1 MDNLDDLSKNQDSII
16 SNNYFRFIQNFN
28 QQKNNTKKITC
39 KEKDFDII
47 NNHPNYSLFS
57 NYNYYSNKLDN
68 SKSSKQ
74 KINFSFQNTPN
85 QVENKLFRNIYNN
98 NDLKNLKNITFSKE
112 NINELENK
120 DKNIIRVK
128 KKNPNLPLMNHYLN
142 KNNSKT
148 FLKSDNKDF
157 VNFENKE
164 NYKNEISNYNNSL
177 HLIKSEK
184 KLINHKLFFNQNS
197 KTSQINEKSK
207 KIFNGN
213 INIKI
218 NSKSIKNV
226 KQNILDEEN
235 LYKTGKDFFPK
246 NQTGDIKKII
256 NKNEKSKIKM
266 EFSNKSTK
274 IKNIFV
280 KHKTQNK
287 FSINNLKIENI
298 PKKNDALYI
307 NKNSKSNK
315 NVIKSKIVNNNN
327 IDNEE
332 KIKIINNGDLLNNKI
347 NIININNNINNKN
360 YKISNQ
366 NKKKN
371 FINIPQKKLYN
382 ITPAENIL
390 FNIDNNQSNNLDKIK
405 ICSNQIIVHDNKNI
419 FIQNNFINGN
429 TDKPEELSKENKKE
443 IYPKNIPNDNTKKNN
458 HEIIIKNLIPSREN
472 IKNAIDNLKNILLGN
487 NPIEEEKS
495 KKIDD
500 KKVDINNN
508 KNDNNDDMSLMDE
521 SIIMNSSEVYGTLNF
536 SRTINNSN
544 EKFIKEKSPKNANN
558 KNNKDETIHINSYSN
573 YRDTITM
580 NFENKVNN
588 AIQKD
593 KKVHRKILITDILN
607 NNKTSIKQKTASNI
621 KSIKCEPCNN
631 NKNNKIN
638 YYKNFSVE
646 TLPGKNFGVT
656 KINQDTPIV
665 SVNINGVNGFNIFGV
680 LDGHGSNGHYV
691 SKFLGDYFIKS
702 ISNDKDIL
710 SCENLDK
717 IYQKIKPILI
727 NLFLK
732 ADTALTKQ
740 GLDVSF
746 SGTTCVL
753 VVQLGKKLLCANV
766 GDSRAILIQ
775 HNKKLNNIP
784 SIFNLSRDF
793 KPDLPE
799 EKKRIYKMGGVVDQM
814 VDMNG
819 MKAGPP
825 RVWGRGKTFPGLAMS
840 RSLGDFKGKE
850 YGIISLPEIIEYTLD
865 ENSKYMVISSD
876 GVWEFLSNENVMEI
890 GNKFYEK
897 NDAVGFTK
905 KLVEIS
911 EGLWE
916 QKDVIVDDITTIV
929 VFF

>member
-1 MDNLDDLSKNQDSII
+1 M
-16 SNNYFRFIQNFN
+16 
-28 QQKNNTKKITC
+28 
-39 KEKDFDII
+39 
-47 NNHPNYSLFS
+47 
-57 NYNYYSNKLDN
+57 
-68 SKSSKQ
+68 
-74 KINFSFQNTPN
+74 
-85 QVENKLFRNIYNN
+85 
-98 NDLKNLKNITFSKE
+98 
-112 NINELENK
+112 
-120 DKNIIRVK
+120 
-128 KKNPNLPLMNHYLN
+128 
-142 KNNSKT
+142 
-148 FLKSDNKDF
+148 
-157 VNFENKE
+157 
-164 NYKNEISNYNNSL
+164 
-177 HLIKSEK
+177 
-184 KLINHKLFFNQNS
+184 
-197 KTSQINEKSK
+197 
-207 KIFNGN
+207 
-213 INIKI
+213 
-218 NSKSIKNV
+218 
-226 KQNILDEEN
+226 
-235 LYKTGKDFFPK
+235 
-246 NQTGDIKKII
+246 
-256 NKNEKSKIKM
+256 
-266 EFSNKSTK
+266 
-274 IKNIFV
+274 
-280 KHKTQNK
+280 
-287 FSINNLKIENI
+287 
-298 PKKNDALYI
+298 
-307 NKNSKSNK
+307 
-315 NVIKSKIVNNNN
+315 
-327 IDNEE
+327 
-332 KIKIINNGDLLNNKI
+332 
-347 NIININNNINNKN
+347 
-360 YKISNQ
+360 
-366 NKKKN
+366 
-371 FINIPQKKLYN
+371 
-382 ITPAENIL
+382 
-390 FNIDNNQSNNLDKIK
+390 
-405 ICSNQIIVHDNKNI
+405 
-419 FIQNNFINGN
+419 
-429 TDKPEELSKENKKE
+429 
-443 IYPKNIPNDNTKKNN
+443 
-458 HEIIIKNLIPSREN
+458 IPSREN

-631 NKNNKIN
+631 NKNTKIN